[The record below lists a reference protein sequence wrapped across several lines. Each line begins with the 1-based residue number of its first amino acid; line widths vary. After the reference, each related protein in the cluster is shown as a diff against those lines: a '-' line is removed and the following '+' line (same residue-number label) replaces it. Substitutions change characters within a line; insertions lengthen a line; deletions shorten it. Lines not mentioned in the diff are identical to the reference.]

1 MLSPLPKFT
10 QNEGSHIMCR
20 KSKTTSRWLRGAAAL
35 FFWLTAAS
43 TVLRV
48 VLEFSPS
55 LAEGFYR
62 YFTRHIQGFMGI
74 ITSALPFSLAETAI
88 MLLPFAV
95 LAVLWYG
102 ILAIV
107 RRDKKRGWSTLCV
120 VIIIA
125 GYTSTTYLLGLS
137 TLYCRPSLSHLSG
150 IENSPVS
157 AEVLG
162 TALDLAATEIE
173 KSRKSESLT
182 VSKDGGTVCPYG
194 FDELSDK
201 IEEAYGRYAEKNSWL
216 STYRANA
223 KQIAL
228 SDYMTYTHISGIY
241 TPYTGEANINVN
253 YPDFI
258 VVSTMAHEKAHQKG
272 IAPEN
277 EANVLA
283 MIVLCESGDPYLEYC
298 GYMSVYSELLS
309 AYFVADYDGYV
320 SHIRT
325 KLPPIVLGE
334 FQAYSAFFDR
344 YREAT
349 ASKVAD
355 SVNDAYLRANGEVH
369 GTRSYGMVVD
379 MGARYLAS
387 RAEKLKSA
395 G

>member
-1 MLSPLPKFT
+1 MSK
-10 QNEGSHIMCR
+10 N
-20 KSKTTSRWLRGAAAL
+20 KTTSKWLRRAAVL

-43 TVLRV
+43 AVLRT

-55 LAEGFYR
+55 LAEGFYHC
-62 YFTRHIQGFMGI
+62 FTRHFQGI
-74 ITSALPFSLAETAI
+74 IGVFTSSLPFSLAETAI
-88 MLLPFAV
+88 LLLPFAV

-102 ILAIV
+102 ISAIV

-125 GYTSTTYLLGLS
+125 GYTATTYLLGLS

-157 AEVLG
+157 AEALG
-162 TALDLAATEIE
+162 IALDFAATEIE
-173 KSRKSESLT
+173 SARRSESFT
-182 VSKDGGTVCPYG
+182 VSKDGGSVCPYG

-201 IEEAYGRYAEKNSWL
+201 IEEAYARYAEKNDWL

-241 TPYTGEANINVN
+241 TPYTGEANVNVN

-283 MIVLCESGDPYLEYC
+283 MVVLCESGDAYLEYC

-309 AYFVADYDGYV
+309 AYFVADYEGYA

-325 KLPPIVLGE
+325 KLPPIVLSE
-334 FQAYSAFFDR
+334 FEAYSAFFDR

-379 MGARYLAS
+379 MGANYLS
-387 RAEKLKSA
+387 NRAIESDES
-395 G
+395 